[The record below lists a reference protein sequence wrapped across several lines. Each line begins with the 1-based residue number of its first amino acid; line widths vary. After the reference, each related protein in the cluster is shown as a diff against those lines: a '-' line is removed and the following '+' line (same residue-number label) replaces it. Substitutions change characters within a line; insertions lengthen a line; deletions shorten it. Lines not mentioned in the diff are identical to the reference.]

1 MHTSYASRVLVN
13 HKESVKMSGMEYENE
28 KQKIKQKQSIVY
40 QQAVDAD
47 QSTSAFEYPFSYWL
61 KKNSYYHQR
70 MQSFYQNKIPRNSS
84 VLHVNCAN
92 GYMLDAVNAMVG
104 VGIDVNK
111 NYIAQ
116 AQKAYPHF
124 QFFHGRMSDVT
135 ITYQFDYI
143 VLSFATMEVDDI
155 QGLLQQLHPFCHPG
169 TRILVETYS
178 YLWEPVLWMT
188 QRLGLRRPTHFKNW
202 LSRYDVQNFLHLAGF
217 EQITTTTHMLMPMYI
232 PIISW
237 LCNVL
242 LAPLP
247 LFNRLCLHQNV
258 IARPVQPVHS
268 LHQHTVSVIVTCRNE
283 KGNIE
288 RVVKECPR
296 MGKHTEL
303 IFVEGGSK
311 DGTLEEIQRI
321 AQQYQHEWDVSWF
334 VQEGTGKGDAVRKGF
349 KHAKGDILMIL
360 DGDLTMPA
368 QELPKF
374 FEALIMGKGEFING
388 SRLVYS
394 MESGAMRFLNLLAN
408 FFFGVVFSWLLDQRV
423 KDTLCGTKVLWRND
437 YERIVAN
444 RAFFG
449 LEDPFG
455 DFDLLF
461 GASKLNLKIIDMPIR
476 YKDRTYGQTNIR
488 RFWHGFI
495 LLWISLTA
503 MRIYK
508 FR

>member
-1 MHTSYASRVLVN
+1 V
-13 HKESVKMSGMEYENE
+13 KES
-28 KQKIKQKQSIVY
+28 IKEPSSKQSPIITPEILQSPTKVD
-40 QQAVDAD
+40 QQVTTQD
-47 QSTSAFEYPFSYWL
+47 QSTHQTDYPFSYWL
-61 KKNSYYHQR
+61 KKNNYYHQR
-70 MQSFYQNKIPRNSS
+70 MKSFYQSKIPRNSS
-84 VLHVNCAN
+84 VLHINCAN
-92 GYMLDAVNAMVG
+92 GYVLDAVEASVG
-104 VGIDVNK
+104 VGVESNK

-116 AQKAYPHF
+116 AKETYPHF
-124 QFFHGRMSDVT
+124 TFFHGAIPNVNLSN
-135 ITYQFDYI
+135 QFDYI
-143 VLSFATMEVDDI
+143 VLSFATMEADDI
-155 QGLLQQLHPFCHPG
+155 QTLLQQLHPFCHPG
-169 TRILVETYS
+169 TRIVVETYS
-178 YLWEPVLWMT
+178 YLWEPVLWFT
-188 QRLGLRRPTHFKNW
+188 QKLGLRRPTQFKNW
-202 LSRYDVQNFLHLAGF
+202 LSQYDVQNFLHLAGF
-217 EQITTTTHMLMPMYI
+217 EVITTTAHMLMPLYI
-232 PIISW
+232 PVVSW
-237 LCNVL
+237 LCNTL

-247 LFNRLCLHQNV
+247 FIKRLCLHQNV
-258 IARPVQPVHS
+258 IARPIQPAHT
-268 LHQHTVSVIVTCRNE
+268 LQHHTVSVIVTCRNE

-321 AQQYQHEWDVSWF
+321 AHNYQHEWDISWF
-334 VQEGTGKGDAVRKGF
+334 VQDGTGKGDAVRKGF

-374 FEALIMGKGEFING
+374 FEALVMSKGEFING

-408 FFFGVVFSWLLDQRV
+408 FFFSVIFSWLLEQRV

-437 YERIVAN
+437 YERITAN
-444 RAFFG
+444 RSLFG

-461 GASKLNLKIIDMPIR
+461 GASKLNLKIIDLPIR

-495 LLWISLTA
+495 LLWISITA
-503 MRIYK
+503 MRKFK

>member
-1 MHTSYASRVLVN
+1 MKKESHKKSSYNHPPLVN
-13 HKESVKMSGMEYENE
+13 GTEENKNQE
-28 KQKIKQKQSIVY
+28 IKSKKNAAHE
-40 QQAVDAD
+40 QA
-47 QSTSAFEYPFSYWL
+47 YPFSYWL
-61 KKNSYYHQR
+61 KKNNYYHQR
-70 MQSFYQNKIPRNSS
+70 MRLFYQNKIPRDSS
-84 VLHVNCAN
+84 VLQINCAN
-92 GYMLDAVNAMVG
+92 GYVLEAVNATVG
-104 VGIDVNK
+104 VGLDAHK
-111 NYIAQ
+111 NHITQ
-116 AQKAYPHF
+116 AQEIYPHF
-124 QFFHGRMSDVT
+124 QFFYGSIKDIT
-135 ITYQFDYI
+135 IAYQFDYI
-143 VLSFATMEVDDI
+143 VLSFATMEAHDI
-155 QGLLQQLHPFCHPG
+155 QTLLEQLHPFCHPG

-178 YLWEPVLWMT
+178 YLWEPVLWIS
-188 QRLGLRRPTHFKNW
+188 QKLGLRRPTHFKNW
-202 LSRYDVQNFLHLAGF
+202 LSQYDVQNFLHLAGF
-217 EQITTTTHMLMPMYI
+217 EVITTTAHMLMPLYI
-232 PIISW
+232 PVISW
-237 LCNVL
+237 VCNTL

-247 LFNRLCLHQNV
+247 FINSLCLHQNV
-258 IARPVQPVHS
+258 IARPVQPAHS
-268 LHQHTVSVIVTCRNE
+268 LQQSTVSVIVTCRNE

-321 AQQYQHEWDVSWF
+321 AKKYEHEWDISWF
-334 VQEGTGKGDAVRKGF
+334 VQDGTGKGDAVRKGF
-349 KHAKGDILMIL
+349 RHAKGDIVMIL

-368 QELPKF
+368 EELPKF
-374 FEALIMGKGEFING
+374 FEALVMSKGEFING

-408 FFFGVVFSWLLDQRV
+408 FFFGLIFSWLLEQRV
-423 KDTLCGTKVLWRND
+423 KDTLCGTKVLWRKD

-495 LLWISLTA
+495 LLWISLSA
-503 MRIYK
+503 MRTYK

>member
-1 MHTSYASRVLVN
+1 MKKEL
-13 HKESVKMSGMEYENE
+13 HKESSYDHLPLTNEVEYENKNKKTE
-28 KQKIKQKQSIVY
+28 IKQNVAY
-40 QQAVDAD
+40 QQTTDND
-47 QSTSAFEYPFSYWL
+47 QFAHKQTYSFSYWL
-61 KKNSYYHQR
+61 QKNRYYHQR
-70 MQSFYQNKIPRNSS
+70 MQSFYHNKIPRNSS

-92 GYMLDAVNAMVG
+92 GHVLDAVSATVG
-104 VGIDVNK
+104 VGIDANPH
-111 NYIAQ
+111 YIDQ
-116 AQKAYPHF
+116 AQRMYPHF
-124 QFFHGRMSDVT
+124 QFFHGSIKDVT
-135 ITYQFDYI
+135 ITHQFDCI
-143 VLSFATMEVDDI
+143 VLSFATMEAHDI
-155 QGLLQQLHPFCHPG
+155 QTLLEQLHPFCHPG

-178 YLWEPVLWMT
+178 YLWEPVLWLT
-188 QRLGLRRPTHFKNW
+188 QKLGLRRPTQFKNW
-202 LSRYDVQNFLHLAGF
+202 LSQYDVQNFLHLAGF
-217 EQITTTTHMLMPMYI
+217 EVITTHAHMLMPLYI
-232 PIISW
+232 PVVSW

-247 LFNRLCLHQNV
+247 LIKKLCLHQNV

-268 LHQHTVSVIVTCRNE
+268 LAQHTVSVIVTCRNE

-296 MGKHTEL
+296 MGKQTEL

-321 AQQYQHEWDVSWF
+321 AKQYQHEWDISCF

-349 KHAKGDILMIL
+349 MHAKGDILMIL

-374 FEALIMGKGEFING
+374 FEALVMGKGEFING

-408 FFFGVVFSWLLDQRV
+408 FFFGLLFSWLLDQRV
-423 KDTLCGTKVLWRND
+423 KDTLCGTKVLWRKD
-437 YERIVAN
+437 YERIAAN

-503 MRIYK
+503 MRKFK